1 MAYQIALEQ
10 YQGPLDVLLQLIEQE
25 KLNITDI
32 SLADITESFL
42 QHLDKVEELYPE
54 ELADFLVVATR
65 LLYIKSRVLLPYLIR
80 DDDEPIVDLAE
91 HLKIYKEFRDASLA
105 LEQRLSER
113 AFAMPRPVR
122 AAQFEAVEFAPP
134 KRVTT
139 EDLHDLYVG
148 VVDRLETVIKIPQAA
163 IRKAITLKEKITAL
177 YTVLRQHQRVQFSA
191 LISDSTDRMNV
202 VLTFLAILELVKQ
215 NSVSV
220 EQTEQFS
227 DILIVCQETTNAN

>member
-1 MAYQIALEQ
+1 MAYEIKLEH

-25 KLNITDI
+25 ELKITDI
-32 SLADITESFL
+32 SLAEMAESFL
-42 QHLDKVEELYPE
+42 GYLDKIEELYPE

-65 LLYIKSRVLLPYLIR
+65 LLYIKSRVLLPYLVH
-80 DDDEPIVDLAE
+80 DDDEPMTDLAE

-105 LEQRLSER
+105 LEQRVSAQ

-122 AAQFEAVEFAPP
+122 AAQFEIVEFAPP
-134 KRVTT
+134 KHITT

-177 YTVLRQHQRVQFSA
+177 YTVLRQHQRVNFSS
-191 LISDSTDRMNV
+191 LISDSTDRMNI

-215 NSVSV
+215 NSVAV

-227 DILIVCQETTNAN
+227 DILIVCQDPPSVN